1 MIRDLLNSI
10 TGIEIWPILA
20 FFIFVALFVSVVVW
34 TIRLDKRV
42 INRMKELPLDS
53 ENQITNG
60 D

>member
-10 TGIEIWPILA
+10 SGIEIWPILA
-20 FFIFVALFVSVVVW
+20 FFIFVALFAGVIVW
-34 TIRLDKRV
+34 TIRLDKRM

>member
-10 TGIEIWPILA
+10 SGIEIWPILA
-20 FFIFVALFVSVVVW
+20 FFIFVALFAGVIVW